1 MSEPWAD
8 LVWIFNRYI
17 HVVSAMLLVGGTLFY
32 AMVVP
37 RGIDDL
43 KDAAQLAVLGR
54 LRWVFRWI
62 VYLSTIAL
70 LITGALSWSRNT
82 SSYSGTEVKALA
94 TILSHEGAQP
104 NFDSWKMRSGLW
116 FMVHTAVAVVA
127 LISSV
132 AMIRTLSP
140 PNHPIG
146 WLRVS
151 LILLLVSTLAAS
163 MTRHSRLRIF
173 ETIYMKNPAS
183 PVPSS
188 PE

>member
-1 MSEPWAD
+1 MSEPWSD
-8 LVWIFNRYI
+8 LLWLINRYI

-43 KDAAQLAVLGR
+43 KDVAQLAVLGR
-54 LRWVFRWI
+54 LRWIFRWI

-70 LITGALSWSRNT
+70 IVSGTLSWTRNI
-82 SSYSGTEVKALA
+82 SSYSGTEVKELA
-94 TILSHEGAQP
+94 TILSREGAQP

-116 FMVHTAVAVVA
+116 FGIHATIAVIA
-127 LISSV
+127 LVSSV

-146 WLRVS
+146 WLRIS
-151 LILLLVSTLAAS
+151 LILLLLSTLAAS

-173 ETIYMKNPAS
+173 ETIYMQGYSSPVPAS
-183 PVPSS
+183 P
-188 PE
+188 E